1 MDDKQKR
8 TFRRR
13 YMKDYELQTEL
24 NDAGREVKVARY
36 VGSFYELGLTE
47 PGLLAL
53 RRRCVA
59 LSLGAAAA
67 ALTALFLRHGA
78 MASVLAILPL
88 AFCMF
93 PLFYGCLGSFHL
105 PRTEKPLR
113 SDEVEYGI
121 ERARHSAPAIALLGG
136 LAAVG
141 MLVYHLFIRRT
152 ALGELTWG
160 DGAFL
165 LCCLLVSLCGGLLWG
180 ALRPVKIT
188 ERPREAKWA
197 EE

>member
-1 MDDKQKR
+1 
-8 TFRRR
+8 
-13 YMKDYELQTEL
+13 
-24 NDAGREVKVARY
+24 
-36 VGSFYELGLTE
+36 
-47 PGLLAL
+47 
-53 RRRCVA
+53 
-59 LSLGAAAA
+59 
-67 ALTALFLRHGA
+67 
-78 MASVLAILPL
+78 
-88 AFCMF
+88 
-93 PLFYGCLGSFHL
+93 LGSFHL

>member
-141 MLVYHLFIRRT
+141 
-152 ALGELTWG
+152 TWG